1 MITSNTLCAVSVDT
15 DCDKRRQTSRPVV
28 GAEVQTSG
36 NFEASL
42 LDRWYILGCVHCL
55 FNNAVFEF
63 LYNLMMC
70 NYTINILSSDFNLF
84 LYKDFPHPP
93 PSSKPSTRPCSTTEP
108 NKPTEHS
115 AIQKGSVHCTVVAVH
130 VSRLLSTIRNIANF
144 ALSCWAIFISFS
156 RVQLYIYCS
165 LPKLINQP
173 DSLLL
178 EDRRSET
185 GSEGH
190 NQTST
195 LFLIE

>member
-84 LYKDFPHPP
+84 LYKDFPHSS
-93 PSSKPSTRPCSTTEP
+93 PSSSSVTISGSTTEP
-108 NKPTEHS
+108 NKSTEHS
-115 AIQKGSVHCTVVAVH
+115 AIQKGSVQCNMVATDTGG
-130 VSRLLSTIRNIANF
+130 LLSSPRY
-144 ALSCWAIFISFS
+144 SGSF
-156 RVQLYIYCS
+156 VY
-165 LPKLINQP
+165 
-173 DSLLL
+173 
-178 EDRRSET
+178 E
-185 GSEGH
+185 
-190 NQTST
+190 
-195 LFLIE
+195 